1 MESKSGVSKRL
12 PMVGILCSSV
22 CFGLMIIFNVLN
34 SIPDLGV
41 FKQSVT
47 NASDKY
53 YLEITPTG
61 TTFSIWG
68 VIFTWHIIMLIYLVI
83 GLCRKAGTPP
93 VPVAFHLVY
102 SLSMLATVAW
112 LFTFDREFLT
122 ASCCCLFLTTWLMY
136 ACIGIAISGL
146 RHYSQDMIKDG
157 QSLHVKL
164 YIGIILNALGIWA
177 GWCTIASMLNL
188 AIVLT
193 YVVGVQQHI
202 ACTIVL
208 SILAFQVIVYLHIDS
223 IWFEKDFRFL
233 FSPHFVLMWGLSGSL
248 MNNWDFDNANSIVT
262 VLLLS
267 AAVLMTLVKI
277 ISVIVRERK
286 QPLYAMPGK
295 QMEKV

>member
-1 MESKSGVSKRL
+1 MGAKSGVSKHLR
-12 PMVGILCSSV
+12 MVGVISSAV
-22 CFGLMIIFNVLN
+22 CFGLMIIFSALN
-34 SIPDLGV
+34 SDPDLGV
-41 FKQSVT
+41 FKHSLK
-47 NASDKY
+47 NLSAKY

-61 TTFSIWG
+61 ATFSIWG
-68 VIFTWHIIMLIYLVI
+68 IIYTWHMIMIIYFVS
-83 GLCRKAGTPP
+83 GFCRKAGTPP
-93 VPVAFHLVY
+93 VPVAFHLTY

-112 LFTFDREFLT
+112 LFIFDREFLT
-122 ASCCCLFLTTWLMY
+122 AASCCLFLSTWLMY
-136 ACIGIAISGL
+136 ACIGIAMAGL
-146 RHYSQDMIKDG
+146 RHYSEDMIRDG

-164 YIGIILNALGIWA
+164 YIGLILNALGFWA
-177 GWCTIASMLNL
+177 GWVTIASMLNL
-188 AIVLT
+188 AMVLT

-202 ACTIVL
+202 ASTIVL
-208 SILAFQVIVYLHIDS
+208 SILAFQVIIYLHIDS

-233 FSPHFVLMWGLSGSL
+233 FSPHVALMWGLSGSL

-295 QMEKV
+295 QMEKL